1 MLRDLLKAHP
11 EPEQLAHRLPRLR
24 DAYFLCPSNHALQR
38 YLGELLDQVAPEG
51 CREFEA
57 LCRDRIVVLH
67 LTCRPRRNLWCISA
81 SLAMVAEGP

>member
-1 MLRDLLKAHP
+1 
-11 EPEQLAHRLPRLR
+11 
-24 DAYFLCPSNHALQR
+24 
-38 YLGELLDQVAPEG
+38 LLDQVAPEG